1 MLGLTKN
8 DKTCKEIRKYNS
20 HGVKNSQQKLF
31 LREFSSWTRLTRIS
45 KQLSQPRLKN
55 QRKSYLQNSKYDD
68 NDSMKERI
76 STKRDYKEKSNWNS
90 GTEKYNN

>member
-8 DKTCKEIRKYNS
+8 DKTCKEIRKCNS

-45 KQLSQPRLKN
+45 KQLLKGV
-55 QRKSYLQNSKYDD
+55 QEDE
-68 NDSMKERI
+68 ERE
-76 STKRDYKEKSNWNS
+76 EKIV
-90 GTEKYNN
+90 GEGGEKN